1 MAHAGALAETGH
13 VFFLA
18 KSEVAA
24 WVQDGDHHEFVR
36 TAGSRSREFQRLNAE
51 HTAAPDRAYPAFLK
65 GNQPLAEHPS
75 QAGDRLQGHG
85 VSPGLGRGR
94 VVILHAAEEL
104 GRVKAGDVLVAPGV
118 DSAWTPVFGLL
129 SALVLEH
136 GGQLSHAAVIAREY
150 GLPAV
155 AGIEGAASTLKDG
168 EQVLVDGTLG
178 VVERMEATKPT

>member
-1 MAHAGALAETGH
+1 
-13 VFFLA
+13 
-18 KSEVAA
+18 
-24 WVQDGDHHEFVR
+24 
-36 TAGSRSREFQRLNAE
+36 
-51 HTAAPDRAYPAFLK
+51 
-65 GNQPLAEHPS
+65 
-75 QAGDRLQGHG
+75 
-85 VSPGLGRGR
+85 

-104 GRVKAGDVLVAPGV
+104 GRVRAGDVLVAPGV